1 MYVCEFRIW
10 TVNKITKTQNISDN
24 EKYYGVKLNRE
35 EVREFRESCLHESCC
50 FRHIQIFVTLQ
61 PVAHQ
66 ALLSTGFSRQ
76 EYWSGLPGSPPG
88 DLPDPGIEPMSLR
101 SPALAGRFFTT
112 SIAWK
117 ALRESWE
124 GYNLKSGC

>member
-1 MYVCEFRIW
+1 MCVYVCEFRIW

-35 EVREFRESCLHESCC
+35 EVREFRESCLHESCR

-76 EYWSGLPGSPPG
+76 EYWSGLPGSPAG

-112 SIAWK
+112 SIA
-117 ALRESWE
+117 
-124 GYNLKSGC
+124 

>member
-112 SIAWK
+112 SIA
-117 ALRESWE
+117 
-124 GYNLKSGC
+124 

>member
-1 MYVCEFRIW
+1 MGIDRGRASQPGKGERCVVCVCVCVYVCEFRIW

-76 EYWSGLPGSPPG
+76 EYWSGLQFPSPGGS
-88 DLPDPGIEPMSLR
+88 S
-101 SPALAGRFFTT
+101 
-112 SIAWK
+112 
-117 ALRESWE
+117 
-124 GYNLKSGC
+124 